1 MEEFGM
7 NMPTSVLRA
16 MNYGDFRVA
25 GESMRK
31 RLLLLLSLAFA
42 FLMCS
47 SCNNVTS
54 HTGDIYNKNPIYISA
69 GIYEDKTW
77 KRPDDLRSVAV
88 VENKEVAMKI
98 AQAVY
103 DGQLRHKKLPV
114 FRWSNVAIDD
124 DYVTYNQD
132 KVCWEI
138 RFASYTEKEDG
149 EIVFGGSL
157 IEISISS
164 YDGTILECDFI
175 D

>member
-1 MEEFGM
+1 
-7 NMPTSVLRA
+7 
-16 MNYGDFRVA
+16 
-25 GESMRK
+25 MRK

-88 VENKEVAMKI
+88 VENKEIAMKI
-98 AQAVY
+98 AQTVY

>member
-1 MEEFGM
+1 MQKLILFFIA
-7 NMPTSVLRA
+7 VLIL
-16 MNYGDFRVA
+16 F
-25 GESMRK
+25 S
-31 RLLLLLSLAFA
+31 F
-42 FLMCS
+42 S
-47 SCNNVTS
+47 SCCGISKKPQEEAYERNTV
-54 HTGDIYNKNPIYISA
+54 YIGS
-69 GIYEDKTW
+69 GVY
-77 KRPDDLRSVAV
+77 
-88 VENKEVAMKI
+88 ENKEWKTSDFTLGKTIVKGKKDAIRI

-164 YDGTILECDFI
+164 YDGTILDCDFI